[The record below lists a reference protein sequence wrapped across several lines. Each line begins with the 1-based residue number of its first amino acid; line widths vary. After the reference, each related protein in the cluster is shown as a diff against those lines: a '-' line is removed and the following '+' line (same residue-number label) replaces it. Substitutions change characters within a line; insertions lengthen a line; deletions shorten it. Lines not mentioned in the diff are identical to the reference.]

1 MGSGALLVDRERVC
15 RWFNAIEGVDLDPI
29 ALLDALAVA
38 ESAGFVLDDYMRP
51 VEPVTRFLIEMAGEV
66 SERTRRECSLDLF
79 ALARFLEAA
88 GTNLVDAC
96 EHELM
101 AHRRWR
107 REGQDRPVA
116 RKTWQRNRAP
126 IERFYDWLVENGH
139 RDKRP
144 YRPRRGRG
152 GTTTLSDP
160 MHEEQEIR
168 HLTVDQWLF
177 FRDVGLG
184 GLLPDGSADPA
195 YYGRAP
201 LRNTVAAETALA
213 TGMRMQEWSTMLD
226 VEAPVPSM
234 LATTSA
240 FRLEECAKGR
250 RPRVVTL
257 RDPVLRRI
265 DLYRRSER
273 AAIVYE
279 VAPGLARRGRELFV
293 VASMDASRRLLT
305 GTLDGRRRSFD
316 WARMGPALRR
326 RTVIEGDRGLEPL
339 ALFLGEHG
347 HMMSRS
353 RWCRLIGEGSSRV
366 QRFAGSGAGPTMPGR
381 ISSHD
386 FRHTFAVMMLTALM
400 RAVID
405 REGLA
410 RDRSGVWV
418 GYRHLLENPLLRL
431 QRLLGHAHVGSTYGY
446 LRYLDDSDALVQDAF
461 DRRYDADRTFADFA
475 AEELADA
482 AQG

>member
-1 MGSGALLVDRERVC
+1 VELYFVDRQQLR
-15 RWFNAIEGVDLDPI
+15 RWFSAIDSVDLDPI
-29 ALLDALAVA
+29 GLLDGLAVA
-38 ESAGFVLDDYMRP
+38 ESAGFVLDDDMRP
-51 VEPVTRFLIEMAGEV
+51 VEPITRFLLETADEV
-66 SERTRRECSLDLF
+66 SERTRREYSLDLF

-88 GTNLVDAC
+88 GTNLVDAD
-96 EHELM
+96 EHDLM
-101 AHRRWR
+101 AYRRWR

-116 RKTWQRNRAP
+116 RRTWQRNRAP

-139 RDKRP
+139 REKRP

-152 GTTTLSDP
+152 GATTLSDP
-160 MHEEQEIR
+160 IHEEQEIR

-184 GLLPDGSADPA
+184 GLLPDGRTDPD

-226 VEAPVPSM
+226 VEAPAPAAS
-234 LATTSA
+234 ATTSS
-240 FRLEECAKGR
+240 FRVEECAKGR
-250 RPRVVTL
+250 RPRMVTL

-279 VAPGLARRGRELFV
+279 VAPALARRRGELFV
-293 VASMDASRRLLT
+293 VASIDLSSRRLT
-305 GTLDGRRRSFD
+305 GSLDGRRRSFD

-326 RTVIEGDRGLEPL
+326 RTVVEGDRGLEPL

-347 HMMSRS
+347 RMMSRS
-353 RWCRLIGEGSSRV
+353 SWCRVIGDGSSRV
-366 QRFAGSGAGPTMPGR
+366 QRFAGLSAGPTMPER
-381 ISSHD
+381 TTSHD

-400 RAVID
+400 RAVIE
-405 REGLA
+405 RAGLA
-410 RDRSGVWV
+410 RDQPGMWV

-431 QRLLGHAHVGSTYGY
+431 QRLLGHAHVSSTYCY

-461 DRRYDADRTFADFA
+461 DRWYDADRTFADLA
-475 AEELADA
+475 TEDLADA
-482 AQG
+482 APR